1 MRTHHLPIQ
10 GATCQGC
17 AKKIR
22 TALGAVPG
30 ADEIQVDLDEQT
42 VTVRGDARP
51 EALTRALAESGY
63 GVKPAP
69 EPEPDPKAAT
79 VPGPAATSSW
89 RSPAPPA
96 PPAFAA
102 SKPPWAAWPASARRA

>member
-17 AKKIR
+17 ANKIR

-30 ADEIQVDLDEQT
+30 ADGIQVDLDQQT

-63 GVKPAP
+63 GVETAP
-69 EPEPDPKAAT
+69 EPEPEPESEGSD
-79 VPGPAATSSW
+79 
-89 RSPAPPA
+89 
-96 PPAFAA
+96 
-102 SKPPWAAWPASARRA
+102 SARSGGDIQLAITGATCASCVRSIETALGGV